1 MEKNVYFIKKL
12 KAYKIKSVKETENT
26 YQFEVECSNQQT
38 LFNRMYFT
46 KDTLKRNNILNKP
59 EVGDILI
66 VDEDQIWIEKDTQR
80 TIIIADDTHTKEEF
94 ISEIKDDL

>member
-1 MEKNVYFIKKL
+1 MEKNVYFIKRL
-12 KAYKIKSVKETENT
+12 KAYRIKSVKETENT
-26 YQFEVECSNQQT
+26 YQFEVENTNQQT

-46 KDTLKRNNILNKP
+46 KDTLKRNNISNKP

-66 VDEDQIWIEKDTQR
+66 VDEDQIWIEKDTQC
-80 TIIIADDTHTKEEF
+80 TIIIADDSQTKEDF